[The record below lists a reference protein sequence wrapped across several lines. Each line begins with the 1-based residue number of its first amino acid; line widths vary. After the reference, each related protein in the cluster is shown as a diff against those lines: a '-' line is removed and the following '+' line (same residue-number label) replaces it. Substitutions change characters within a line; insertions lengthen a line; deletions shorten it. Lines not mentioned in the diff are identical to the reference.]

1 MSIYNPEH
9 RRDSP
14 SARVGMAILRM
25 SQAVKRLSLAEAEGE
40 GLTPVQ
46 AQTLLFV
53 RHTKSFLTSIGR
65 LAAAL
70 STTHVTAVGVVDGLI
85 RRGLLT
91 KEPSP
96 YDGRVTLL
104 RLTPDGERICQNLDR
119 FGHSLEE
126 ALSQLDEAE
135 LAALE
140 QQLGALVW
148 SLHAAGA
155 LQVAE
160 PCRGCVHFRENAAP
174 DTAEPH
180 HCQLIKR
187 FLSEEDSRLDCPD
200 HTPASNADGV
210 SYSVDNVTN

>member
-1 MSIYNPEH
+1 
-9 RRDSP
+9 
-14 SARVGMAILRM
+14 MAILRM

-96 YDGRVTLL
+96 YDKRVTLL

-119 FGHSLEE
+119 FGHTLEE
-126 ALSQLDEAE
+126 ALGRLDEAD

-148 SLHAAGA
+148 SLRAAGA

-174 DTAEPH
+174 ETAEPH
-180 HCQLIKR
+180 HCQLIQR
-187 FLSEEDSRLDCPD
+187 FLTEEDSRLDCPD
-200 HTPASNADGV
+200 HTPASSMDGV
-210 SYSVDNVTN
+210 AYSNGHATD